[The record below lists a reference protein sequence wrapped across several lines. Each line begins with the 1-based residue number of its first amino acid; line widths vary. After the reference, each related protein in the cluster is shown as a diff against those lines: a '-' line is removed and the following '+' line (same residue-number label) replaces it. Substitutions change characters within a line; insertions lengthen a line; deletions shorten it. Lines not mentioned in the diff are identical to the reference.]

1 MDNPGVKTLCLLQI
15 LPNQPLSLLTPIVDL
30 DGMTAVNLD
39 FDFRYG
45 SGGTSG
51 YAIVVTSFDA
61 GVTWRHIARFDFDTV
76 TKSYNCNIEGLLSLG
91 MTAWADLTSQNVQDG
106 RLGDRL
112 AVLLSSTGN
121 YSNSVLAVRASV
133 R

>member
-1 MDNPGVKTLCLLQI
+1 MNNPGLYTLCALQVQAD
-15 LPNQPLSLLTPIVDL
+15 QPVSLLTPITAL
-30 DGMTAVNLD
+30 DGMTAVTLD

-51 YAIVVTSFDA
+51 YGIVATSFDG
-61 GVTWRHIARFDFDTV
+61 GVTWRHIARFDFGTA
-76 TKSYNCNIEGLLSLG
+76 TKAWGCNIEGLLSLG
-91 MTAWADLTSQNVQDG
+91 MTAWADLSVQSVQDG

-112 AVLLSSTGN
+112 AVLYASVGN
-121 YSNSVLAVRASV
+121 FSNSVLAVRASV